1 MKRSIIIIL
10 TAFVTFLAACYK
22 DKGNYDYQDI
32 NEVKISGLA
41 ASYTYVLGTTLHI
54 DPKIQMSQAEDTSA
68 VNCYWIL
75 TSNET
80 PLDTI
85 GRSAV
90 LDARMNV
97 KTADYG
103 LILRVVDKASGVAY
117 KATTKVTVSTLFSR
131 GMLLI
136 GTDENGN
143 AEAEMIS
150 MVKDTI
156 VFHSILSKSGLP
168 TLRDP
173 MSFAMMGG
181 KGDTNSNNIR
191 LWVLTKSGSYY
202 LDRNSMAGSTN
213 RKFGNISVISDNI
226 NRDAITPV
234 VMMPQVKDSTGSAG
248 SSTALAWCRAMISTD
263 GDIYITHALL
273 NSGDYYGNPI
283 NRLDTDFS
291 KRLKAAPYFWYSL
304 MDIGLSAAF
313 VWFDT
318 ENQRFMVYEAFS
330 KTGSLPLTD
339 VATDAYSWNLA
350 SQNRTLV
357 YGENTRMIDATGKF
371 GNSFA
376 IVKDKTTSQHYIY
389 KFYANSKSPIKRD
402 LFTVS
407 SIATDFDKASFYAFS
422 SNRTVVFY
430 VVGNRLYAYD
440 YNKGLERSY
449 QFPELSTDEITMLK
463 MDTQI
468 NGVTNSLYVATYNAT
483 TKGRLRRY
491 TVGSNPNF
499 VDITPVNGSDWDG
512 LVKIKDMN
520 WRGAN

>member
-22 DKGNYDYQDI
+22 DKGNYDYHDI
-32 NEVKISGLA
+32 NDVKISGLA
-41 ASYTYVLGTTLHI
+41 ASYTYVLGTSLHI
-54 DPKIQMSQAEDTSA
+54 EPKIQMSQTDDTLA
-68 VNCYWIL
+68 VNYYWIL
-75 TSNET
+75 TTGDT

-85 GRSAV
+85 GTSAV

-103 LILRVVDKASGVAY
+103 LVLRVVDKASGVAY
-117 KATTKVTVSTLFSR
+117 KATTKVTVSTPFST
-131 GMLLI
+131 GMLLM
-136 GTDENGN
+136 GTDDNGN

-156 VFHSILSKSGLP
+156 VFHNILSKSGLP

-181 KGDTNSNNIR
+181 RGDTSSNQIR
-191 LWVLTKSGSYY
+191 LWAMTKSGSYY
-202 LDRNSMAGSTN
+202 LDRNSMAGSTG
-213 RKFGNISVISDNI
+213 RKFGNICVISDNL
-226 NRDAITPV
+226 NKDAITPV
-234 VMMPQVKDSTGSAG
+234 VLMPQVKDRAGTAG
-248 SSTALAWCRAMISTD
+248 SSTALTWCRGMISTD
-263 GDIYITHALL
+263 GDIYVTHALL
-273 NSGDYYGNPI
+273 NAGDYYGNPI
-283 NRLDTDFS
+283 NRLDADYS

-304 MDIGLSAAF
+304 IDIGLSAAF

-330 KTGSLPLTD
+330 NTGSNILP
-339 VATDAYSWNLA
+339 DAAGDIFSWNLA

-357 YGENTRMIDATGKF
+357 YGENTRNTDGGSKF

-376 IVKDKTTSQHYIY
+376 IVKDNTGKHYIY
-389 KFYANSKSPIKRD
+389 KFYANTKAPIKRD
-402 LFTVS
+402 LYTVLP
-407 SIATDFDKASFYAFS
+407 IATDFDKAGFYAFS
-422 SNRTVVFY
+422 SNRPVVFY
-430 VVGNRLYAYD
+430 TVGNKLYAYD
-440 YNKGLERSY
+440 YNKGLEKSY

-468 NGVTNSLYVATYNAT
+468 DGPTNSLYVATYNAA

-491 TVGSNPNF
+491 MVGTNPNF
-499 VDITPVNGSDWDG
+499 VDITPVDRSDWDG